1 METLVLAAHLAL
13 ILTLS
18 GSAFFKLRALRSLP
32 AQMEAF
38 GIPGP
43 LAAAAAILVPT
54 AELAIAVSLGTFRDS
69 PVPAF
74 AAIGLLSLFTGAV
87 VANLARD
94 EPPPCPCFGTATA
107 DRPVSAR
114 TIVSN
119 GWLLALAV
127 IATGT
132 AETTGDTRVLLAY
145 VVGLAMSA
153 VYLFLA
159 LGYGRRRRAI
169 RQ

>member
-1 METLVLAAHLAL
+1 METLVLAARLAL
-13 ILTLS
+13 ILALS
-18 GSAFFKLRALRSLP
+18 GSAFFKLRALRPLP
-32 AQMEAF
+32 AQMRAF

-54 AELAIAVSLGTFRDS
+54 AELAIAVSLGVFRDS

-87 VANLARD
+87 IANLARA
-94 EPPPCPCFGTATA
+94 EPPPCPCFGLATA
-107 DRPVSAR
+107 DQPVSAR

-119 GWLLALAV
+119 AWLLALAV

-132 AETTGDTRVLLAY
+132 GETTDDTRVLLAY
-145 VVGLAMSA
+145 VIGFAMTA

>member
-1 METLVLAAHLAL
+1 METLVLAARLAL
-13 ILTLS
+13 IVALS
-18 GSAFFKLRALRSLP
+18 GSAFFKLRALKSLP
-32 AQMEAF
+32 AQMQAF
-38 GIPGP
+38 GIPGS
-43 LAAAAAILVPT
+43 LAVVAAILVPA
-54 AELAIAVSLGTFRDS
+54 AELAIAVSLGVFRDS
-69 PVPAF
+69 SVPAF

-94 EPPPCPCFGTATA
+94 EPPPCPCFGMATA
-107 DRPVSAR
+107 DQPVSSR

-119 GWLLALAV
+119 AWLLALAV
-127 IATGT
+127 IATGS

-145 VVGLAMSA
+145 VIGMAMTA

>member
-1 METLVLAAHLAL
+1 METLVLAARLAL
-13 ILTLS
+13 IVALS

-32 AQMEAF
+32 TQMQAF
-38 GIPGP
+38 GIPGS
-43 LAAAAAILVPT
+43 LAVAAAILVPA
-54 AELAIAVSLGTFRDS
+54 AELAIAVSLGVFRHS
-69 PVPAF
+69 SVPAF

-87 VANLARD
+87 IANLARD
-94 EPPPCPCFGTATA
+94 EPPPCPCFGMATA
-107 DRPVSAR
+107 DQPVSSR

-119 GWLLALAV
+119 AWLLALAV

-132 AETTGDTRVLLAY
+132 AETTDDTRVLLAG
-145 VVGLAMSA
+145 VIGLAMTA

>member
-1 METLVLAAHLAL
+1 VETLVLAARLAL
-13 ILTLS
+13 IVALS

-32 AQMEAF
+32 AQMQAF
-38 GIPGP
+38 GIPGS
-43 LAAAAAILVPT
+43 LAVVAAILVPA
-54 AELAIAVSLGTFRDS
+54 AELAIAVSLGVFRDS
-69 PVPAF
+69 SVPAF

-94 EPPPCPCFGTATA
+94 EPPPCPCFGMATA
-107 DRPVSAR
+107 DQPVSSR

-119 GWLLALAV
+119 AWLLALAV
-127 IATGT
+127 IATGSP
-132 AETTGDTRVLLAY
+132 ETTGDTRVLLAY
-145 VVGLAMSA
+145 VIGMAMTA